1 MPRNE
6 KSHGALVLVI
16 GGSCQLAVQ
25 LAASWGACVQTAFCA
40 LVAISVALVNVGC
53 DMATV
58 TTNVFSSTALGQ
70 FDAAERRSF
79 GQSAVATFL
88 AISTARF
95 GSLRLTTA
103 TTKDCRGID
112 RGGVVVV
119 GMIVIVIVIVV
130 MVMVVTVVVIMSVIA
145 RARGGVR
152 CVAVTTSTAAVAT
165 P

>member
-1 MPRNE
+1 
-6 KSHGALVLVI
+6 
-16 GGSCQLAVQ
+16 
-25 LAASWGACVQTAFCA
+25 
-40 LVAISVALVNVGC
+40 
-53 DMATV
+53 MATV

-112 RGGVVVV
+112 RGGVVFV
-119 GMIVIVIVIVV
+119 GMIVIVVMIV
-130 MVMVVTVVVIMSVIA
+130 VMVVTVVVIVIA

-152 CVAVTTSTAAVAT
+152 CVTVTTSTAAVAT

>member
-40 LVAISVALVNVGC
+40 LAAISVALVNVGC

-119 GMIVIVIVIVV
+119 GMIVIVIVV